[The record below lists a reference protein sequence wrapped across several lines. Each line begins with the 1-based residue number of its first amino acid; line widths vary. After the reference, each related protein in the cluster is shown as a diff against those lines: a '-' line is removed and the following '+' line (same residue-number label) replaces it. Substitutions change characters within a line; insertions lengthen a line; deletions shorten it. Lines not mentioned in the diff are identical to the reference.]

1 MAGHI
6 HVHIVRDDL
15 PTRELDVASAR
26 RRVARSYENRDGTS
40 LYGDP
45 KDIPARSERGAKF
58 HRNAAAGLQRSDLL
72 RTTGN
77 ISKDDRGMTRMDHVR
92 AAGHFESALRAH
104 KEGRAEEAKSHFER
118 GMSAGRHFG
127 RSKSVLDAALAPRDA
142 IQQFLATRGT
152 NQPSAVEQLR
162 AKKKREAAVL
172 QSDGV
177 STAGVDK
184 KSAHEFAAKRAWS
197 LSQSADHAG
206 AAHSARQVY
215 GKHMAAARAHAGGNM
230 AAAAKATERANIAVQ
245 EHNNAWPRNRILHG
259 QVHDGNPT
267 LRVAHENIA
276 RYAHARAQLTGDT
289 KTFHSAMGVYRAHSE
304 AARAHMGA
312 DNPSAAAATRKANE
326 VTDAHNNTYPHFP
339 IHGHGTRDSAARDL
353 REEPSAATKR
363 RLSALKR

>member
-1 MAGHI
+1 VAGHI

-259 QVHDGNPT
+259 QVHDI
-267 LRVAHENIA
+267 R
-276 RYAHARAQLTGDT
+276 
-289 KTFHSAMGVYRAHSE
+289 
-304 AARAHMGA
+304 
-312 DNPSAAAATRKANE
+312 
-326 VTDAHNNTYPHFP
+326 
-339 IHGHGTRDSAARDL
+339 ARDL
-353 REEPSAATKR
+353 REESSSGRWAVVNNQKNGKSVIVKNHRGEEHFDRAGAEAHHASIKKMNPRMDLDIVPHSGSVAREPASAATRSRMNALRGQRLR
-363 RLSALKR
+363 R